1 MLSKKNSK
9 WLWIVF
15 IVLLAIW
22 LIMKY
27 TDRSNSTLKES
38 LINADTAR
46 IDRIEISTS
55 GKQMLSLIRN
65 GKAWKVK
72 SKQGQYKADIRK
84 IRSLLAAVHSAKPI
98 SEVSNSEKDWSKYQ
112 VNDSLGTQI
121 KLYAGSK
128 TKGDL
133 MVGSSAYIPAQN
145 AAQQPYAGRARG
157 EMVSYVRSADDK
169 NTYTVPGMWRMAF
182 SVKTDDYRSR
192 ELFRMDKNKINQIQ
206 FSYPNGQ
213 KFKLLKEGKQW
224 KLDGK
229 LTDSTQTVQ
238 YLSRL
243 AYAYGSQFINDFD
256 AKGQNPAYQIEVD
269 EGQRSPVHLQVFT
282 DSAGRKIFHTS
293 TNEGYFDA
301 SKGDLF
307 KRYFVDKAWF
317 FKHK

>member
-1 MLSKKNSK
+1 MLNKKNSK
-9 WLWIVF
+9 WLWVVLIA
-15 IVLLAIW
+15 LLAIW

-46 IDRIEISTS
+46 IDKIEISTS

-84 IRSLLAAVHSAKPI
+84 VRSLLAAVHSAKPI

-112 VNDSLGTQI
+112 VNDSLGTHV
-121 KLYAGSK
+121 KLYTGSK

-133 MVGSSAYIPAQN
+133 FVGSSAYIPAQN
-145 AAQQPYAGRARG
+145 SAQQPYARRARG
-157 EMVSYVRSADDK
+157 EMVSYVRSADDQ

-182 SVKTDDYRSR
+182 SLKTDDYRSR
-192 ELFRMDKNKINQIQ
+192 ELFRMDKNKINQIR

-213 KFKLLKEGKQW
+213 KFKLLKDGKHW

-229 LTDSTQTVQ
+229 ATDSTKTVQ

-243 AYAYGSQFINDFD
+243 TYAYGNQFINDFD
-256 AKGQNPAYQIEVD
+256 AEGKNPQYQIEVNGD
-269 EGQRSPVHLQVFT
+269 KISPVQLQVFA
-282 DSAGRKIFHTS
+282 DSTGRKIFHAS

-307 KRYFVDKAWF
+307 KRYFVNKAWF
-317 FKHK
+317 LKHK